1 MDHSFSAVVKP
12 NSTSFAN
19 RTMVMGVRR
28 DRSGSEASSDWIRV
42 WREVRVGEPV
52 GVEMLLRVGD
62 VREERGGR

>member
-1 MDHSFSAVVKP
+1 
-12 NSTSFAN
+12 
-19 RTMVMGVRR
+19 MVMGVRR

-42 WREVRVGEPV
+42 WRDVRVGEPV